1 MRGGGKNAASVNAA
15 YRSNFATLGG
25 SYSESSDYRQTGLSG
40 RGSLVAYPWHV
51 LASNE
56 TGTTMTIV
64 DAPKAEGL
72 MVNGDESIMTN
83 RDGVALVP
91 YATPYRKNAITLT
104 QTENSA
110 GAEVIGNMA
119 NVAPYDG
126 AVSYIR
132 FEPTNAS
139 RGCFMQPVPTANR
152 CPLAPK
158 CLMNT
163 VDLSGMSA
171 RPAYCISAL
180 NSRRARLTCI
190 SAAGSAKSPP
200 RPGG

>member
-1 MRGGGKNAASVNAA
+1 MSGNAGVEPTELYPSPAVMRGGGKNAASVNAA

-104 QTENSA
+104 ETENSA
-110 GAEVIGNMA
+110 GAE
-119 NVAPYDG
+119 
-126 AVSYIR
+126 
-132 FEPTNAS
+132 
-139 RGCFMQPVPTANR
+139 
-152 CPLAPK
+152 
-158 CLMNT
+158 
-163 VDLSGMSA
+163 
-171 RPAYCISAL
+171 
-180 NSRRARLTCI
+180 
-190 SAAGSAKSPP
+190 
-200 RPGG
+200 

>member
-1 MRGGGKNAASVNAA
+1 
-15 YRSNFATLGG
+15 
-25 SYSESSDYRQTGLSG
+25 ESSDYRQTGLSG

-104 QTENSA
+104 ETENSA

-119 NVAPYDG
+119 NV
-126 AVSYIR
+126 
-132 FEPTNAS
+132 
-139 RGCFMQPVPTANR
+139 
-152 CPLAPK
+152 
-158 CLMNT
+158 
-163 VDLSGMSA
+163 
-171 RPAYCISAL
+171 
-180 NSRRARLTCI
+180 
-190 SAAGSAKSPP
+190 
-200 RPGG
+200 